1 MAKTKKTA
9 AAAEKET
16 KKTVKAAE
24 VKAEAVEAKAEEVKA
39 EEVKAEAKAEK
50 KAPAKKAPAKKAAPK
65 KTAPK
70 KPEAVETKIAEAK
83 PVETKAD
90 FFVEF
95 GGVQVA
101 AKDVLENIKKTIGK
115 DAKEIAVYL
124 KPEESKAYFV
134 ADGEKGDG
142 RFAYYSAARLPFS
155 RFRVKRS
162 CFCLH
167 GIVKG
172 QE

>member
-1 MAKTKKTA
+1 MARTKKT

-24 VKAEAVEAKAEEVKA
+24 VKAEAVETKAAAAEAKAEEVKA
-39 EEVKAEAKAEK
+39 EVKAEEK

-65 KTAPK
+65 K
-70 KPEAVETKIAEAK
+70 PETVEAKSAETK
-83 PVETKAD
+83 PVETEVN

-101 AKDVLENIKKTIGK
+101 AKEVVKNIKATIGK

-134 ADGEKGDG
+134 ADGEKGEMDV
-142 RFAYYSAARLPFS
+142 Y
-155 RFRVKRS
+155 
-162 CFCLH
+162 FC
-167 GIVKG
+167 
-172 QE
+172 

>member
-1 MAKTKKTA
+1 MAKTKKT

-16 KKTVKAAE
+16 KKTVKAA
-24 VKAEAVEAKAEEVKA
+24 EVKA

-65 KTAPK
+65 K
-70 KPEAVETKIAEAK
+70 PEAVEAKIAEAK
-83 PVETKAD
+83 TVETKAD
-90 FFVEF
+90 FFIEF

-115 DAKEIAVYL
+115 DTKEIAVYL

-134 ADGEKGDG
+134 ADGEKGEMDV
-142 RFAYYSAARLPFS
+142 Y
-155 RFRVKRS
+155 
-162 CFCLH
+162 FC
-167 GIVKG
+167 
-172 QE
+172 

>member
-9 AAAEKET
+9 ATAEKET

-24 VKAEAVEAKAEEVKA
+24 VKAEAVEAKA

-134 ADGEKGDG
+134 ADGEEKDMDV
-142 RFAYYSAARLPFS
+142 F
-155 RFRVKRS
+155 
-162 CFCLH
+162 FC
-167 GIVKG
+167 
-172 QE
+172 

>member
-1 MAKTKKTA
+1 MAKTKKT

-24 VKAEAVEAKAEEVKA
+24 VKAEEVKAEEVKA

-50 KAPAKKAPAKKAAPK
+50 KAPAKKVPAKKAAPK

-70 KPEAVETKIAEAK
+70 KPEAVEAKIAEAK
-83 PVETKAD
+83 TVETKAD
-90 FFVEF
+90 FFIEF

-134 ADGEKGDG
+134 ADGEKGEMDV
-142 RFAYYSAARLPFS
+142 Y
-155 RFRVKRS
+155 
-162 CFCLH
+162 FC
-167 GIVKG
+167 
-172 QE
+172 

>member
-39 EEVKAEAKAEK
+39 EEVKAEEVKAEAKAEAKAEK

-134 ADGEKGDG
+134 ADGEKGEMDV
-142 RFAYYSAARLPFS
+142 Y
-155 RFRVKRS
+155 
-162 CFCLH
+162 FC
-167 GIVKG
+167 
-172 QE
+172 

>member
-24 VKAEAVEAKAEEVKA
+24 VKAEAVEAKA

-134 ADGEKGDG
+134 ADGDEKEMDV
-142 RFAYYSAARLPFS
+142 F
-155 RFRVKRS
+155 
-162 CFCLH
+162 FC
-167 GIVKG
+167 
-172 QE
+172 

>member
-1 MAKTKKTA
+1 MAKTKKT

-24 VKAEAVEAKAEEVKA
+24 VKAEEVKAEVKAAETKAEEVKA
-39 EEVKAEAKAEK
+39 EEVKAEAEAKAEK

-70 KPEAVETKIAEAK
+70 KPEAVEAKIAETK
-83 PVETKAD
+83 TVETKAD
-90 FFVEF
+90 FFIEF

-134 ADGEKGDG
+134 ADGEKGEMDV
-142 RFAYYSAARLPFS
+142 Y
-155 RFRVKRS
+155 
-162 CFCLH
+162 FC
-167 GIVKG
+167 
-172 QE
+172 

>member
-24 VKAEAVEAKAEEVKA
+24 VKAEAVEAKA

-124 KPEESKAYFV
+124 KPE
-134 ADGEKGDG
+134 
-142 RFAYYSAARLPFS
+142 
-155 RFRVKRS
+155 
-162 CFCLH
+162 
-167 GIVKG
+167 
-172 QE
+172 

>member
-9 AAAEKET
+9 ATAEKET

-39 EEVKAEAKAEK
+39 EEVKAEKAEEK

-65 KTAPK
+65 KTAPT
-70 KPEAVETKIAEAK
+70 KPETVEAKSAETK
-83 PVETKAD
+83 PVETEVN

-101 AKDVLENIKKTIGK
+101 AKEVVKNIKATIGK

-134 ADGEKGDG
+134 ADGEKGEMDV
-142 RFAYYSAARLPFS
+142 Y
-155 RFRVKRS
+155 
-162 CFCLH
+162 FC
-167 GIVKG
+167 
-172 QE
+172 

>member
-16 KKTVKAAE
+16 KKTVKAVE

-50 KAPAKKAPAKKAAPK
+50 KAPPK

-134 ADGEKGDG
+134 ADGEKGEMDV
-142 RFAYYSAARLPFS
+142 Y
-155 RFRVKRS
+155 
-162 CFCLH
+162 FC
-167 GIVKG
+167 
-172 QE
+172 

>member
-83 PVETKAD
+83 PVETKIAEAKPVETKAD

-134 ADGEKGDG
+134 ADGEKGEMDV
-142 RFAYYSAARLPFS
+142 Y
-155 RFRVKRS
+155 
-162 CFCLH
+162 FC
-167 GIVKG
+167 
-172 QE
+172 

>member
-39 EEVKAEAKAEK
+39 EEVKAEAKAEAKAEK

-134 ADGEKGDG
+134 ADGEKGEMDV
-142 RFAYYSAARLPFS
+142 Y
-155 RFRVKRS
+155 
-162 CFCLH
+162 FC
-167 GIVKG
+167 
-172 QE
+172 

>member
-1 MAKTKKTA
+1 MARTKKT

-16 KKTVKAAE
+16 KKNVKAAE
-24 VKAEAVEAKAEEVKA
+24 VKAEAVETKAAAAEAKAEEVKA
-39 EEVKAEAKAEK
+39 EVKAEEK

-65 KTAPK
+65 K
-70 KPEAVETKIAEAK
+70 PETVEAKIAETKPAETK
-83 PVETKAD
+83 PVETKVD

-101 AKDVLENIKKTIGK
+101 AKEVVKNVKATIGK

-134 ADGEKGDG
+134 ADGEKGEMDV
-142 RFAYYSAARLPFS
+142 Y
-155 RFRVKRS
+155 
-162 CFCLH
+162 FC
-167 GIVKG
+167 
-172 QE
+172 